1 MQKYRHNIEWSSQKT
16 YRPNYQKPIRKR
28 KYYYDQQGDD
38 ESKESDSYI
47 TEIRRRPKKQK
58 RKRIIYED
66 KIDGLPEYEPDSPT
80 EEEQEEED
88 QNYEIQKSL
97 KENN

>member
-1 MQKYRHNIEWSSQKT
+1 MQKYRSYIERLSQKT
-16 YRPNYQKPIRKR
+16 YRLNYQKPIRKR

-58 RKRIIYED
+58 RKRVIY
-66 KIDGLPEYEPDSPT
+66 

-88 QNYEIQKSL
+88 QNYEIQKKSKGKQL
-97 KENN
+97 KTVEKPKNKK